1 MTEADEVFDVAIVG
15 YGPVGSVL
23 AILLGQL
30 GHRVVVLER
39 WPTPYPLPRAV
50 HFDDE
55 VARIL
60 QGCGIGGQL
69 PAITEVPDH
78 YEWRNAEGRT
88 LLRFGLG
95 GTGISGW
102 PHGSMFNQPQLED
115 VLNDRARALPTVTI
129 RRGAE
134 VTAIVDDGHVV
145 SVEYRTVVVEPGAD
159 VPTPTGE
166 HAQLRARYVVGCDG
180 CNSMVRDQIDT
191 HVTDLGFFY
200 DWLIVDVILNEAR
213 VFEPTNLQLCD
224 PARPTTVVSGGPG
237 RRRWEFMRLP
247 SETIDHLND
256 TTAAWQLLEPWDV
269 TPANARIERHAVYTF
284 QARWVD
290 QWRDR
295 HVLLAGDAA
304 HQMPPFAGQGMCAGL
319 RDAANLHWKL
329 DLVLRGH
336 AGDELLD
343 TYGQERKPSVE
354 AAIGL
359 SMELG
364 KVICVPDPAAAAAH
378 DEAMLAEAA
387 RHPIAQIPP
396 LPGITDG
403 VRLVDDP
410 LAGQLFLQANATL
423 DGRTDLWTTSSVSGG
438 GSSASTR
445 QSPAPSRPSW
455 RDGSPSSAGT
465 SSRSG
470 PPAPCKT
477 PTARIATG
485 SAATT
490 SRRCCSGPTST
501 SSEPCGRPPT
511 QAPCSSRP
519 ARRSH
524 PASSTPPRM
533 KGATAAS
540 RRRRREPAATLRD
553 VSSVDQTGSPSASTT
568 TSMHLIRHHHR
579 PGLPT
584 ARHQPRRSRSTGPFG
599 TQADTPT
606 SFEDVDARHASPRAR
621 PCLVDRQPTRADAA
635 VSPAVRKPTPRP

>member
-78 YEWRNAEGRT
+78 YEWRNADGRT

-134 VTAIVDDGHVV
+134 VTAIVDDSHVV

-180 CNSMVRDQIDT
+180 SNSMVRDQIDT
-191 HVTDLGFFY
+191 HMTDLGFFY
-200 DWLIVDVILNEAR
+200 DWLIVDVILDEAR
-213 VFEPTNLQLCD
+213 VFEPTNLQRCD

-256 TTAAWQLLEPWDV
+256 TTTAWQLLEPWDV

-304 HQMPPFAGQGMCAGL
+304 HQMPPFAGQGMCAGI

-329 DLVLRGH
+329 DLVFRGH

-364 KVICVPDPAAAAAH
+364 KVICVPDPAAAAAR

-387 RHPIAQIPP
+387 RQPIAKIPP
-396 LPGITDG
+396 LPGITEG

-423 DGRTDLWTTSSVSGG
+423 DGRTALLDDLVGVGWRLISIDQAVAGAVPPELARWFADLGGNLITIGPSGTVQDTDGTYREWFSRHDVTTVLQRPDFHVFGTVRRPTDAGALLEQARSMIAPGTQLLPDRLVRRDRFHLELSFRLVECRTWHVNGKAGRSSRT
-438 GSSASTR
+438 STR
-445 QSPAPSRPSW
+445 
-455 RDGSPSSAGT
+455 
-465 SSRSG
+465 
-470 PPAPCKT
+470 
-477 PTARIATG
+477 
-485 SAATT
+485 
-490 SRRCCSGPTST
+490 RCGPTSCWDDGFRDRGSRCG
-501 SSEPCGRPPT
+501 SS
-511 QAPCSSRP
+511 
-519 ARRSH
+519 
-524 PASSTPPRM
+524 PR
-533 KGATAAS
+533 
-540 RRRRREPAATLRD
+540 
-553 VSSVDQTGSPSASTT
+553 STT
-568 TSMHLIRHHHR
+568 
-579 PGLPT
+579 
-584 ARHQPRRSRSTGPFG
+584 
-599 TQADTPT
+599 
-606 SFEDVDARHASPRAR
+606 
-621 PCLVDRQPTRADAA
+621 
-635 VSPAVRKPTPRP
+635 